1 VRSIGEWILKIT
13 RYLLLL
19 LLPRLNEM
27 GGDTSKE
34 VEDHESQLT
43 CLSDL
48 AWRSRQHLAHA
59 WLSYHNEGPS

>member
-19 LLPRLNEM
+19 LPRLNEM
-27 GGDTSKE
+27 GGDASEE

-59 WLSYHNEGPS
+59 WLSYHDEGPS